1 MNQFHGAWMA
11 LLQIDTR
18 YTTIIYLT
26 EEFAEVG
33 AALVPHPCLWEQLW
47 LIASLNDTVGEI
59 DILAKAHLR
68 KSTQLLVDIT
78 ADAHI
83 KGAWEELVELFLAA
97 TNATRG
103 KERRHG
109 IADGLLHWSKG
120 GMGCVGTAET
130 LNIEH

>member
-1 MNQFHGAWMA
+1 MNQFHGARVA
-11 LLQIDTR
+11 LLKIDAR

-33 AALVPHPCLWEQLW
+33 ATLVPHPCFWEQLW
-47 LIASLNDTVGEI
+47 LIASLHDTVGEI

-68 KSTQLLVDIT
+68 EATQLLIDIT
-78 ADAHI
+78 TDAHI
-83 KGAWEELVELFLAA
+83 KGAWEELIQLFLAA

-109 IADGLLHWSKG
+109 IADGLLDRGEG